1 MLKSEITAFR
11 DLSALGRDLLLDVL
25 RTAREEF
32 FPKGLGN
39 GKTLLSPGTRLAL
52 PGVRLGGVWP
62 FMPAPSGLCSARK
75 RPIPYYRPS
84 PSSSSGLSSTSSW
97 YSSSSSRSASRSYS
111 RSRSRSRTRSRSRS
125 RSRSRTRTSSGS
137 SSRSPSLGSRSRS
150 RSRSRSYSSADSYS
164 STRR

>member
-11 DLSALGRDLLLDVL
+11 DLSALGRDLLDVL

-111 RSRSRSRTRSRSRS
+111 RSRSRSHSRSRS